1 VSDIFGD
8 EGAEF
13 EAEIAK
19 APPEPV
25 VEANVESEPVAES
38 APVDTVTEIKREES
52 SVPLAA
58 LNESRAQLR
67 QTQAELAQ
75 MRAQMADFA
84 KLKEE
89 IDGFR
94 SKQQQAQVEQEFNA
108 DPLGVIQ
115 KQLRELDQK
124 VAQKQEPV
132 QQDQHVFQSIAT
144 QVQEF
149 KKTAPDYDDALQHVL
164 ESRKQELMAMG
175 ANEYE
180 ASQRVGVE
188 AQELATNALR
198 AGQNPGQIVY
208 NLAKLRGYAAKQA
221 AAKLETVA
229 KGQNAS
235 QSLSGASGGA
245 EKVDLSMREIDSMSD
260 KEFDAW
266 WAKNM
271 SSKAH

>member
-1 VSDIFGD
+1 
-8 EGAEF
+8 
-13 EAEIAK
+13 
-19 APPEPV
+19 
-25 VEANVESEPVAES
+25 
-38 APVDTVTEIKREES
+38 
-52 SVPLAA
+52 
-58 LNESRAQLR
+58 
-67 QTQAELAQ
+67 
-75 MRAQMADFA
+75 
-84 KLKEE
+84 
-89 IDGFR
+89 
-94 SKQQQAQVEQEFNA
+94 
-108 DPLGVIQ
+108 
-115 KQLRELDQK
+115 
-124 VAQKQEPV
+124 
-132 QQDQHVFQSIAT
+132 
-144 QVQEF
+144 
-149 KKTAPDYDDALQHVL
+149 
-164 ESRKQELMAMG
+164 
-175 ANEYE
+175 
-180 ASQRVGVE
+180 VGVE